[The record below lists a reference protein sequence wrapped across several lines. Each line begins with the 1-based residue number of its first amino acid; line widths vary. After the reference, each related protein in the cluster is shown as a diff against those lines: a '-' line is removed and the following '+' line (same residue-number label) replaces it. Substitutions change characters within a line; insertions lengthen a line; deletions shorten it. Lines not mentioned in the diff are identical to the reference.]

1 LNNLFGGTKIVF
13 TGPMGAGKT
22 TAIGAISEIPPVK
35 TDAFNNDRNAFDKD
49 TTTVGFDFGELTL
62 DDGEKL
68 SLYGTPGQERFDYM
82 WKILAKG
89 ALGVV
94 LLLDH
99 SQANQPQVMNLYLD
113 VFDEQLRNS
122 SIVIGIGRMDSNDH
136 QSYMSY
142 SQELTKRQLTIPL
155 FTVDVREP
163 DDVRLLITALISQ
176 LEVNV

>member
-1 LNNLFGGTKIVF
+1 MQNIFGGTKIIF

-22 TAIGAISEIPPVK
+22 TAIGAISEIPPIK
-35 TDAFNNDRNAFDKD
+35 TDALNNDRSAFDKD

-62 DDGEKL
+62 EGGEKL

-99 SQANQPQVMNLYLD
+99 SQVNQPQVMNFYLD

-122 SIVIGIGRMDSNDH
+122 SIVIGIGRMDANDH

-142 SQELTKRQLTIPL
+142 SLELTKRNLAIPL
-155 FTVDVREP
+155 FTVDVRQA
-163 DDVRLLITALISQ
+163 DDVNLLITALISQ
-176 LEVNV
+176 LEVNA